1 MLELIQPYVHPPD
14 VFRRQV
20 AAAQGPVLETTPP
33 FLMLNTNMLAKMRW
47 HKQGSMSH
55 GETGIGQLAEAK
67 HSVKKISIGRVAPM
81 PNQIDNVASQ
91 WPAIAKVSGML

>member
-1 MLELIQPYVHPPD
+1 MLELIQPTVHPPN

-20 AAAQGPVLETTPP
+20 AAAQGPVLETTP
-33 FLMLNTNMLAKMRW
+33 FLMLNTDMLAKMRR

-67 HSVKKISIGRVAPM
+67 HSVKEMSIGRVAPM
-81 PNQIDNVASQ
+81 PDQIDNVRSH
-91 WPAIAKVSGML
+91 

>member
-1 MLELIQPYVHPPD
+1 MLELIQPTVHPPD

-33 FLMLNTNMLAKMRW
+33 FLMLDTDMLAKMRR

-55 GETGIGQLAEAK
+55 GGIGQLAEAK
-67 HSVKKISIGRVAPM
+67 RSVKEMSIGRVAPM
-81 PNQIDNVASQ
+81 PDQIDNVRSH
-91 WPAIAKVSGML
+91 WPAIAQVSGML